1 MSRNLDS
8 SIQSAIVECRHD
20 AGTFAPVIDRNR
32 CEGKAKCVEVCP
44 VGVFALG
51 TLPSAQ
57 RAGLTLKGKLKGTLH
72 GWQQAV
78 LAAPQACEGCGLC
91 VKACPE
97 SAITLGRA

>member
-1 MSRNLDS
+1 MIQS
-8 SIQSAIVECRHD
+8 SIAECKHD

-57 RAGLTLKGKLKGTLH
+57 RAGLTLKGKLKGTVH
-72 GWQQAV
+72 RWQQAI

-97 SAITLGRA
+97 SAIALRPLARE

>member
-1 MSRNLDS
+1 MR
-8 SIQSAIVECRHD
+8 QAGEEVAVTECRHE
-20 AGTFAPVIDRNR
+20 AGAFAPVIDRDR

-51 TLPSAQ
+51 TLPRAQ
-57 RAGLTLKGKLKGTLH
+57 RAGLTLKGKLKGMAH

-78 LAAPQACEGCGLC
+78 LQAPEACEGCGLC

-97 SAITLGRA
+97 AAITLVRTF